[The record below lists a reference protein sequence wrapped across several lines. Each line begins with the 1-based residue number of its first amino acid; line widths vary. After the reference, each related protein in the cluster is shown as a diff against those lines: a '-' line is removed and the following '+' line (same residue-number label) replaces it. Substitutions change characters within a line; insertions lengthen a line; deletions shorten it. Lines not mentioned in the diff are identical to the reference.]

1 MSGSGAP
8 WAATQGKVEVEI
20 SMKSFYLAAAMAT
33 AALSLGGCA
42 ESISEPTALQPLPAG
57 AIGTLH
63 VSDVTVD
70 AAPGVEIPGFALTA
84 IDDKV
89 KSYIRME
96 APAVMAVG
104 PGAYQMKIH
113 ITRFERGNPVAR
125 AMLIGLGQIHLE
137 GTVELCDVSGNVV
150 ARYTVVKDFALGG
163 IIGATTRVVD
173 VEDGFAKSVA
183 EIVKAKS

>member
-1 MSGSGAP
+1 
-8 WAATQGKVEVEI
+8 
-20 SMKSFYLAAAMAT
+20 MKSFYLAAALTT
-33 AALSLGGCA
+33 AALALGGCA
-42 ESISEPTALQPLPAG
+42 GSISEPTALQPLPAG

-63 VSDVTVD
+63 LSDVTVD
-70 AAPGVEIPGFALTA
+70 AASGVQIPDFALTM

-89 KSYIRME
+89 KSYIRMQS
-96 APAVMAVG
+96 PAVMASG
-104 PGAYQMKIH
+104 PGAYLMKIH

-137 GTVELCDVSGNVV
+137 GTVELCDASGNVA

-163 IIGATTRVVD
+163 IIGATTRVMD

-183 EIVKAKS
+183 EIVKAKA